1 MSSKKLLNVLIFISV
16 LFVPVMKLAGEVR
29 NPENKVDLKE
39 LKEKIV
45 KTIHSV
51 KLGNSK
57 IEYDAYAG
65 TLLLKGDEKKA
76 TGSFFF
82 ISYVRKG
89 NFRRE
94 IRPVIFSFNGGPG
107 SSSVWLHLGLL
118 GPKRVLLKQV

>member
-1 MSSKKLLNVLIFISV
+1 MASKIFLNVLIFISV
-16 LFVPVMKLAGEVR
+16 LFVPVIKLTGEVIK
-29 NPENKVDLKE
+29 PENKVDLKE

-45 KTIHSV
+45 KTTHSI
-51 KLGNSK
+51 KLGNNK

-82 ISYVRKG
+82 ISYVRRGDYK
-89 NFRRE
+89 RAD
-94 IRPVIFSFNGGPG
+94 RPVIFSFNGGPG

-118 GPKRVLLKQV
+118 GPKRVLLN